1 MLLVGCPQS
10 LCRVSVFA
18 GWTFRQGERSVSES
32 ASGLSSNNPGDEF
45 RRGDG
50 RVTSCQ
56 ETESDAECLGSDM
69 NGIIAM
75 RI

>member
-1 MLLVGCPQS
+1 M
-10 LCRVSVFA
+10 
-18 GWTFRQGERSVSES
+18 SES